1 MYHLYNF
8 INKDTYIH
16 RIANVLETGGVAGGG
31 YARRRGDAVG
41 HRTCRFA
48 GSLLSPAAQHL
59 SQDLPEPLT
68 QQEIDDKVGG
78 GVDLQKCHTHGVRMQ
93 PELHPEGPDE
103 YGGRLAEDEDH
114 HDDDEG
120 EGGSSLVLGRAAGG
134 HLAVLLAGPSQVVN
148 DLDVEGHEDDRGHG
162 ETDHYVVGEER
173 VVEGVQLQHPQVHQ
187 REDGRLCRAEQHH
200 EPKSTPD
207 PC

>member
-1 MYHLYNF
+1 
-8 INKDTYIH
+8 
-16 RIANVLETGGVAGGG
+16 
-31 YARRRGDAVG
+31 
-41 HRTCRFA
+41 
-48 GSLLSPAAQHL
+48 
-59 SQDLPEPLT
+59 
-68 QQEIDDKVGG
+68 
-78 GVDLQKCHTHGVRMQ
+78 MQ

-103 YGGRLAEDEDH
+103 DGGRLAEDEHH

-120 EGGSSLVLGRAAGG
+120 EGGSSLVLGRAAAGG
-134 HLAVLLAGPSQVVN
+134 HLAVLLAGPSQVVD
-148 DLDVEGHEDDRGHG
+148 DLDVEGHEDNRGYG

-173 VVEGVQLQHPQVHQ
+173 VVEGVKLQHPQVHQ